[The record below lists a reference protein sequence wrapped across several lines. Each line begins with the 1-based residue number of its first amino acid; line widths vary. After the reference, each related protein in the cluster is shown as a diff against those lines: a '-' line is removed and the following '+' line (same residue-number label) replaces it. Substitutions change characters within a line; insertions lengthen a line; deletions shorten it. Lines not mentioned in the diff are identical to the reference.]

1 MIKKLL
7 VTLYILLGFVA
18 VSGAN
23 AQPAAVISDAS
34 VRRSGDSVVVQFDVA
49 APQLKTNSKLIILPV
64 LSGAGQTREL
74 EQLNIT
80 GRSKMISDAR
90 RRITNKGVTIRNRS
104 NLIHYRY
111 SLPYEPWME
120 NVTLSAEQGL
130 EVCCN
135 EIYILP
141 MQNLVESRQIY
152 FEPRPVFTAI
162 PLEKEL
168 SPLQRYDLE
177 SPFLYPAEYYDRR
190 HEIFR
195 TQREK
200 GSLRLFFKQ
209 GVSTIDHNFRTNA
222 EVLDKINHA
231 IAMIKADES
240 ASVKKIVIVGMS
252 SPEGSFAT
260 NSAIAMRR
268 AQALKQYLMQHTHL
282 DNDAFELINGE
293 EDWDGLRRMV
303 EDSDMA
309 SRNEVI
315 NIIDTY
321 QVITQRKNRL
331 VQLESGKPYRYMRDN
346 FFPELRNAGFI
357 MIYYQNPSVK
367 ENPEIDRINAAK
379 ALMSNNKFEQALDIL
394 VTIKDQ
400 TKVYNELGV
409 SYMMTGN
416 YAQAEKFFALA
427 LIQGDPNARQN
438 MDQLDILKRV
448 LLNK

>member
-1 MIKKLL
+1 
-7 VTLYILLGFVA
+7 
-18 VSGAN
+18 
-23 AQPAAVISDAS
+23 
-34 VRRSGDSVVVQFDVA
+34 
-49 APQLKTNSKLIILPV
+49 
-64 LSGAGQTREL
+64 
-74 EQLNIT
+74 
-80 GRSKMISDAR
+80 
-90 RRITNKGVTIRNRS
+90 
-104 NLIHYRY
+104 
-111 SLPYEPWME
+111 
-120 NVTLSAEQGL
+120 
-130 EVCCN
+130 
-135 EIYILP
+135 
-141 MQNLVESRQIY
+141 
-152 FEPRPVFTAI
+152 
-162 PLEKEL
+162 
-168 SPLQRYDLE
+168 
-177 SPFLYPAEYYDRR
+177 
-190 HEIFR
+190 
-195 TQREK
+195 
-200 GSLRLFFKQ
+200 
-209 GVSTIDHNFRTNA
+209 
-222 EVLDKINHA
+222 
-231 IAMIKADES
+231 MIKADES

-427 LIQGDPNARQN
+427 MIQGDPNARQN